1 MKEMRRIMA
10 EFWDI
15 YDENRNKTGNLAQRD
30 GYEFKDGEYH
40 IVVTG
45 IIFNSKYEIL
55 ISKRASWKK
64 YGGLWECNG
73 GSILAGE
80 TSLEGILRELKEE
93 LGISFTEKDAI
104 FLKEVKRD
112 KKVPDFKDLWIFQ
125 KNISINEITFP
136 DGEATEAK
144 WVTIKQFINMYNN
157 KEIVPTID
165 FGEEEYKLAV
175 EILKKKKLERY
186 YNNTEADT
194 PKKNVKYFVDN
205 MSPTLGKAID
215 IGCGAGNDSVY
226 LIKNGWSVVS
236 IDKENVGE
244 RISKR
249 LDAEEQKRFKFQQQN
264 FNDMKLEKADLIV
277 ANYSLPFCN
286 NEKINYVWKNIVN
299 IIITNAYFV
308 GNFFGIKDKNL
319 ITAKGEAVLRGIT
332 RDKIFKI
339 AKSLGIEVE
348 EKEIKASEISDLDSL
363 FISGTS
369 VAILPISQVDDIKFD
384 VNNEILIKIM
394 KRYNEL
400 LENK

>member
-1 MKEMRRIMA
+1 MV

-15 YDENRNKTGNLAQRD
+15 YDENRNKTGNLAKRD

-40 IVVTG
+40 VVVTG

-93 LGISFTEKDAI
+93 LGIAFTEKDAI

-125 KNISINEITFP
+125 KNIPINEITFP

-144 WVTIKQFINMYNN
+144 LVTIEQFINMYNN

-165 FGEEEYKLAV
+165 FGEEEYRLAV

-186 YNNTEADT
+186 YDNTEADI
-194 PKKNVKYFVDN
+194 PRKNVKYFIEN
-205 MSPTLGKAID
+205 IKTIPSKAID
-215 IGCGAGNDSVY
+215 IGCGAGNDTVY
-226 LIKNGWSVVS
+226 LIKNGWNVTA
-236 IDKENVGE
+236 IDKEDVKD

-249 LDAEEQKRFKFQQQN
+249 LSSEEMKRFEFQQQN
-264 FNDMKLEKADLIV
+264 LEDIQLKKADLIV
-277 ANYSLPFCN
+277 ANYSLSFCYKHGFD
-286 NEKINYVWKNIVN
+286 EMWKTIRKS
-299 IIITNAYFV
+299 ICRDGYFV
-308 GNFFGIKDKNL
+308 GNFFGINDSWNKVESNMTFFTK
-319 ITAKGEAVLRGIT
+319 EQVLDLFDEFDIIKFNEVEKEGLT
-332 RDKIFKI
+332 GLGNMKYWHIFNVI
-339 AKSLGIEVE
+339 AK
-348 EKEIKASEISDLDSL
+348 KK
-363 FISGTS
+363 
-369 VAILPISQVDDIKFD
+369 
-384 VNNEILIKIM
+384 
-394 KRYNEL
+394 
-400 LENK
+400 